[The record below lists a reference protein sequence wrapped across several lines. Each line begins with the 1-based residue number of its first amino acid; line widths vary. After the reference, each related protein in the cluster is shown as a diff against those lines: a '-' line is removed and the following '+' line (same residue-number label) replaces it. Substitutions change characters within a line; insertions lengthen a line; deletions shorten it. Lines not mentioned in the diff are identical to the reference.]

1 VRRSVAEPNE
11 AEPAWVRRHSLPSFF
26 INFKCSIMNNQDT
39 HLPKDFF
46 RQFKSKEDFQSFFS
60 DLYKQGVEEMLKG
73 ELDEHLGYEKHS
85 PEGHNSGNSRNGSYS
100 KKVKTESLGDLV
112 LNIPRDRNSEFEP
125 QLIPKGA
132 RMSDKLEESII
143 GMYSRGM
150 TTSDISRQVKEVYGV
165 DVSEGT
171 ISNVTNR
178 IIEHVKEW
186 QNRPLEAVYFTV
198 WMDGIVL
205 KVKQNGKYISK
216 CIYLVIGLKNDGL
229 KEVLGMWMAET
240 ESASF
245 WMSVL
250 TDLKARGVEDILIA
264 CTDNL
269 KGFTDA
275 IKGVFPQT
283 VTQLCV
289 VHQIRNSCKYVVWK
303 DRKAFCA
310 DLKNVYGAVNREAA
324 AHALEQMELTW
335 GTKYKHA
342 ITSWRNNW
350 EHLTSYFEFPLEIR
364 KIIYTTNTIENLN
377 RGIRKYTKA
386 KVQFPDDLAAQKAVY
401 LAIMNIEKKWSMPIQ
416 NWGYILHQFLTIFE
430 NRCRL

>member
-1 VRRSVAEPNE
+1 MEE
-11 AEPAWVRRHSLPSFF
+11 KKLP
-26 INFKCSIMNNQDT
+26 I
-39 HLPKDFF
+39 PKDFF
-46 RQFKSKEDFQSFFS
+46 KQFKNKEEFHTFFNS
-60 DLYKQGVEEMLKG
+60 LFKEGVEEMLKG

-85 PEGHNSGNSRNGSYS
+85 KEGNNSGNSRNGFSR
-100 KKVKTESLGDLV
+100 KKVKTESLGDMV
-112 LNIPRDRNSEFEP
+112 LNIPRDRNSEFDP
-125 QLIPKGA
+125 QLIPKGS
-132 RMSDKLEESII
+132 RMSDKLEEAII

-150 TTSDISRQVKEVYGV
+150 TTSDISDQVKQIYGV

-178 IIEHVKEW
+178 IVENIKEW
-186 QNRPLEAVYFTV
+186 QSRPLEAVYFTV

-205 KVKQNGKYISK
+205 KVKHNGKYINK
-216 CIYLVIGLKNDGL
+216 CIYLVIGLKKDGL

-275 IKGVFPQT
+275 IRGVFPKT
-283 VTQLCV
+283 ITQLCI

-303 DRKAFCA
+303 DRKAFCV
-310 DLKNVYGAVNREAA
+310 DLKEVYGAPSRDAA
-324 AHALEQMELTW
+324 EHALERFDKTW
-335 GTKYKHA
+335 GPKYKHA
-342 ITSWRNNW
+342 VQSWRTNW
-350 EHLTSYFEFPLEIR
+350 DQLTSYFDFPLEIR
-364 KIIYTTNTIENLN
+364 KMIYTTNAIENVN
-377 RGIRKYTKA
+377 RGIRKYTKT
-386 KVQFPDDLAAQKAVY
+386 KVQFPDDMAAQKAVY
-401 LAIMNIEKKWSMPIQ
+401 LAIMNIEKKWNIALH
-416 NWGYILHQFLTIFE
+416 NWGLIVNQFVLIFE

>member
-1 VRRSVAEPNE
+1 MTEQQQP
-11 AEPAWVRRHSLPSFF
+11 
-26 INFKCSIMNNQDT
+26 K
-39 HLPKDFF
+39 LPKDFF
-46 RQFKSKEDFQSFFS
+46 RQFKNKEEFQSFFN
-60 DLYKQGVEEMLKG
+60 DLFKEGVEEMLKA

-85 PEGHNSGNSRNGSYS
+85 KEGHNSGKSRNGSYP
-100 KKVKTESLGDLV
+100 KKVKTESLGDMV
-112 LNIPRDRNSEFEP
+112 LNIPRDRKSEFEP
-125 QLIPKGA
+125 QLIPKGS

-143 GMYSRGM
+143 SLYSRGM
-150 TTSDISRQVKEVYGV
+150 TTSDISEHVKTLYGV

-186 QNRPLEAVYFTV
+186 QNRPLEPVYYTV

-205 KVKQNGKYISK
+205 KVKQNGKFINK
-216 CIYLVIGLKNDGL
+216 CIYLVIGLKKDGL

-245 WMSVL
+245 WLSVL

-283 VTQLCV
+283 ITQLCI

-303 DRKAFCA
+303 DRKAFCV
-310 DLKNVYGAVNREAA
+310 DLKEVYGAPTRQAA
-324 AHALEQMELTW
+324 EQALERFDHTW
-335 GTKYKHA
+335 GSKYKHA
-342 ITSWRNNW
+342 IQSWRTNW
-350 EHLTSYFEFPLEIR
+350 DHLTSYFDFPLEIR

-386 KVQFPDDLAAQKAVY
+386 KVQFPDDMAAQKAVY
-401 LAIMNIEKKWSMPIQ
+401 LAIMNIEKKWNMPVQ

>member
-1 VRRSVAEPNE
+1 MDKEQS
-11 AEPAWVRRHSLPSFF
+11 
-26 INFKCSIMNNQDT
+26 NF
-39 HLPKDFF
+39 PKDFF
-46 RQFKSKEDFQSFFS
+46 KQFKSKEEFQSFFS

-85 PEGHNSGNSRNGSYS
+85 PEGRNSGNSRNGSYT
-100 KKVKTESLGDLV
+100 KKVKTETLGDLV
-112 LNIPRDRNSEFEP
+112 LNIPRDRKSDFEP
-125 QLIPKGA
+125 QLIPKGH
-132 RMSDKLEESII
+132 RMSDKLEEAII

-150 TTSDISRQVKEVYGV
+150 TTSDISEQVKQAYGV

-171 ISNVTNR
+171 ISNVTNKV
-178 IIEHVKEW
+178 IEHVKEW
-186 QNRPLEAVYFTV
+186 QNRPLEAVYFAV

-205 KVKQNGKYISK
+205 KVKQNGKYINK
-216 CIYLVIGLKNDGL
+216 CIYLVIGLKKDGL
-229 KEVLGMWMAET
+229 KEILGMWMAET

-275 IKGVFPQT
+275 IKGVFPET
-283 VTQLCV
+283 VTQLCI

-310 DLKNVYGAVNREAA
+310 DLKEVYAAPNRDAA
-324 AHALEQMELTW
+324 EHALTGFAAKWEQ
-335 GTKYKHA
+335 KYKHA
-342 ITSWRNNW
+342 ILSWKTNW
-350 EHLTSYFEFPLEIR
+350 DNLTSYFDFPMEIR
-364 KIIYTTNTIENLN
+364 KIIYTTNTIENVN
-377 RGIRKYTKA
+377 RGIRKYIKT
-386 KVQFPDDLAAQKAVY
+386 KVQFTDDMAAQKAVY
-401 LAIMNIEKKWSMPIQ
+401 LALMNIEKKWNATLH
-416 NWGYILHQFLTIFE
+416 NWGLVLHQFLTIFE